1 MIFSF
6 ILSYFLKNT
15 NVFLSFYHESSK
27 NCVKRYLKNEE
38 TLSKIHFLL
47 KIPSLYCFILDVYV
61 FFIIFFEKSRYFYQL
76 PPPPPEK
83 PPPLENPPPPKPP
96 EPPPALFRS
105 LNLSSIILSYALLYP
120 LEIAFDR
127 KRLLYES

>member
-27 NCVKRYLKNEE
+27 NSVKRYLKNEE

-76 PPPPPEK
+76 PPPPPPEPPPEK
-83 PPPLENPPPPKPP
+83 PPPLEKPPPPKPP
-96 EPPPALFRS
+96 EPPFALFMS
-105 LNLSSIILSYALLYP
+105 LNLSSIILLYALLYP
-120 LEIAFDR
+120 LEISFAI
-127 KRLLYES
+127 K